1 MRPGQAVVV
10 ALIAALLGGLAAL
23 GAASLLGFGDDGG
36 DTVVLT
42 APEGSSGSAAS
53 NPPPATS
60 HLSGSFDPAE
70 IYRRRSPG
78 VVTIFSIFE
87 PRPSSED
94 DDEHAAQGSGFVVS
108 PQGYVLTSAHVIT
121 TAGEGEA
128 TRPARQ
134 VYVAF
139 RDGDRVDADIVGF
152 DLNDDVGVLK
162 LNPRDHALTPVP
174 LGDSS
179 KVAVGEPVAAIG
191 SPFGNTDSLAVGVVS
206 SNRRSIPS
214 LTSRYNVVDA
224 IQTDAPIT
232 HGNSGGPLLDARG
245 RVIGINAQIR
255 SNSGDSEG
263 VGFAIPINAARRSM
277 KQLIEDGSVA
287 YAYVGVTT
295 GTLTPSLADRFGYPV
310 KRGAVVETL
319 AVGGPGERAGL
330 RCGRETVVFRGLEF
344 KRGGDVIVAIDG
356 SPVESAD
363 DLVRI
368 VSEQLEPG
376 QESTFEIVRDGKR
389 RTVEVTLGERPRG
402 AATQVCS

>member
-1 MRPGQAVVV
+1 MRPGQAAVI
-10 ALIAALLGGLAAL
+10 ALAAAILGGLAAL
-23 GAASLLGFGDDGG
+23 GAAALFGFGDGG
-36 DTVVLT
+36 DDTVVLT
-42 APEGSSGSAAS
+42 APQENDGGAALGA
-53 NPPPATS
+53 ATAKS
-60 HLSGSFDPAE
+60 HLSADFDPAA

-78 VVTIFSIFE
+78 VITIYSIFE
-87 PRPSSED
+87 QSPSSGD

-121 TAGEGEA
+121 NAGEGEI
-128 TRPARQ
+128 TRGARQ

-139 RDGDRVDADIVGF
+139 RDDDRVEAEIVGY

-162 LNPRDHALTPVP
+162 LDPDDHALTPVP

-179 KVAVGEPVAAIG
+179 KVVVGEPVAAIG

-245 RVIGINAQIR
+245 RAIGINAQIR
-255 SNSGDSEG
+255 SESGDSEG

-277 KQLIEDGSVA
+277 TQLIEDGQVA

-295 GTLTPSLADRFGYPV
+295 GTLTPTLAERFGYPV
-310 KRGAVVETL
+310 QRGAVVEGL
-319 AVGGPGERAGL
+319 ASDSPGQRAGL
-330 RCGRETVVFRGLEF
+330 RCGRETVIFRGLQF

-356 SPVESAD
+356 RPVRSAD

-376 QESTFEIVRDGKR
+376 QQSTFEIVRDGKR
-389 RTVEVTLGERPRG
+389 RSVAVKLGERPRG
-402 AATQVCS
+402 PTSQLCS